1 MEDEIKSAWIFKS
14 TIPTKV
20 FTASYIHQKVRCVL
34 TALLDMNFSYSALA
48 LVVSKIKV
56 GTTGNPIGPRP
67 KFSLKTSSYMS
78 GELRECFNFKNIFAK
93 NCRNLD
99 FSAKVDICSIKT

>member
-1 MEDEIKSAWIFKS
+1 M
-14 TIPTKV
+14 
-20 FTASYIHQKVRCVL
+20 
-34 TALLDMNFSYSALA
+34 YSALA

-67 KFSLKTSSYMS
+67 NFFIKTWSYMS
-78 GELRECFNFKNIFAK
+78 GELRECSNFKNIFAK

-99 FSAKVDICSIKT
+99 FLDQSGL

>member
-1 MEDEIKSAWIFKS
+1 MNRPNVCMVQLVHIFLS
-14 TIPTKV
+14 
-20 FTASYIHQKVRCVL
+20 FTSQK
-34 TALLDMNFSYSALA
+34 AYSALA

-93 NCRNLD
+93 NCRN
-99 FSAKVDICSIKT
+99 